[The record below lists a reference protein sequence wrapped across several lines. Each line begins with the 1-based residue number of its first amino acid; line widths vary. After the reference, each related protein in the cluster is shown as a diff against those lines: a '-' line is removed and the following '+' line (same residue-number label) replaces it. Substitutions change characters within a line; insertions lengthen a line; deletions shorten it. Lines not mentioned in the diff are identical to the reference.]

1 MIRMVLEITMVLAVV
16 IGIMVVMKV
25 SAKEH
30 KDDEDNQGGSE

>member
-1 MIRMVLEITMVLAVV
+1 MVLEITMVLAIV

-30 KDDEDNQGGSE
+30 KDDEDKQDGNE